1 MGLQRIFKVSPK
13 DNETLCRTFSV
24 LMCSVFQRCEC
35 KVCRS
40 RYHSTELS
48 KLYGKVTE
56 NGFSVMCYRAYI
68 EEAGA

>member
-1 MGLQRIFKVSPK
+1 MDLQRIFQVSTK
-13 DNETLCRTFSV
+13 DTETLCRTFSG

-48 KLYGKVTE
+48 KLYGKVTK
-56 NGFSVMCYRAYI
+56 NGFSVMCYRAHI